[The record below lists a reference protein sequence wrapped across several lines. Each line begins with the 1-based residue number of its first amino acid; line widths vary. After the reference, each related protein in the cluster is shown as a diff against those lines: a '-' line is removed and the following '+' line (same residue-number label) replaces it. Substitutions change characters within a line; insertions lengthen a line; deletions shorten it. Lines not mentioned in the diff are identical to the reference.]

1 MLPLHKWAPGGLV
14 SPCGHST
21 RSPAEHTGP
30 WPHSLSRPGD
40 PLGATQMGTTNQCHL
55 PRAKRPPGSSQSQ
68 GPREV
73 APTPAPRASVWNP
86 GGGLR
91 SLPHGL
97 PFVFPS
103 VSCSRLRA
111 CCGEKL
117 AQEGVPC
124 ARHTQRCMPMNE
136 NTGWL
141 WTQGC
146 LEGRKGRQPCEWCTP
161 PTGTHGLGL
170 RLGRPPWKQP
180 WRRQWKSRAD
190 AGQGWRGTGGAK
202 AARSAQGPCSPS
214 STPTNPHPR
223 GSPGTPIPR
232 TLTLQ
237 VWDRRH
243 LTRTC

>member
-1 MLPLHKWAPGGLV
+1 MLPLHKRAPGGLV

-30 WPHSLSRPGD
+30 RPHSLSRPGD

-136 NTGWL
+136 NAGWL

-146 LEGRKGRQPCEWCTP
+146 LEEGGKGREGSLASGAPHLPGRMAWGCGWGGP
-161 PTGTHGLGL
+161 RGNSHGEGSGNQE
-170 RLGRPPWKQP
+170 RMQAKV
-180 WRRQWKSRAD
+180 
-190 AGQGWRGTGGAK
+190 GAAQ
-202 AARSAQGPCSPS
+202 AARRLLAQ
-214 STPTNPHPR
+214 PR
-223 GSPGTPIPR
+223 GHVPPLQHPL
-232 TLTLQ
+232 TLTQGARPARPSLE
-237 VWDRRH
+237 R
-243 LTRTC
+243 